1 MLPVGLAFSIEV
13 SYPLHEALTNGVLMM
28 ICYISG
34 GFYVKATGFSSGK
47 PPFGVED
54 DGMITFTS
62 SGSGRSVA
70 ASTIL
75 SWAYAAIA

>member
-1 MLPVGLAFSIEV
+1 MDDTSTSDLSSSNPVPWTDYCLIS
-13 SYPLHEALTNGVLMM
+13 M